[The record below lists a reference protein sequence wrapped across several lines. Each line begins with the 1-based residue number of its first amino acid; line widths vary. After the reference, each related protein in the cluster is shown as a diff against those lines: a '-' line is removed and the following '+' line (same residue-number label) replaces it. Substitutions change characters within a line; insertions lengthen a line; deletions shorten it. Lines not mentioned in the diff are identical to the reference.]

1 MFDATDGGPAVAEM
15 AGITGGSFVLNG
27 VTWHHENDVA
37 KLKRERDEAQRTI
50 EAIRGSK
57 ETIGMMDLQE
67 WHDRAL
73 ELESELAEAKASPS
87 LPDVKSPEA
96 LRFAADV
103 ALSVGWMSTVSRFHV
118 EADRLEREQAAKT
131 AQDHAIEQAAHVI
144 HEAYGREWCD
154 ADDASRRLNRAR
166 AQALADAGLLNTK
179 HGDGSGSE
187 PKCGEA

>member
-73 ELESELAEAKASPS
+73 ELESELAEAKDSPS

-103 ALSVGWMSTVSRFHV
+103 IEDTAAPPLRDGVKRSARDLRR
-118 EADRLEREQAAKT
+118 EAVRLERELAAET
-131 AQDHAIEQAAHVI
+131 AQDHAIEQAAQVI

-154 ADDASRRLNRAR
+154 ADEDSRRLSRAR
-166 AQALADAGLLNTK
+166 AQALADKGLPKAG
-179 HGDGSGSE
+179 E
-187 PKCGEA
+187 Q